1 MQMPAQYYYSPV
13 PMAYGSSYPPPG
25 VGMEHRP
32 RPDVR
37 YRHEAGY
44 HRARYRGQHD
54 PYHGFDSV
62 PWGQL
67 VGRVSDMA
75 WDQHGCRLLQKKIDE
90 LGPEAV
96 SGILSELQGSLP
108 DLMTGETLSPGVRHK
123 PGLTTS
129 S

>member
-1 MQMPAQYYYSPV
+1 
-13 PMAYGSSYPPPG
+13 
-25 VGMEHRP
+25 
-32 RPDVR
+32 
-37 YRHEAGY
+37 
-44 HRARYRGQHD
+44 
-54 PYHGFDSV
+54 
-62 PWGQL
+62 
-67 VGRVSDMA
+67 MA

-96 SGILSELQGSLP
+96 SGILSELQGNLP